1 MTELRIRSARAPVML
16 GLATLIVLI
25 GGFGVWS
32 VGTSIAGAVVA
43 PGRIEVENSRQI
55 VQHID
60 GGQVDS
66 IHVAEGQTVRA
77 GDLLLRLNGSALRS
91 EYAIVEGQFFE
102 VLAQRGRLEAERDDA
117 DQIVFP
123 PELIAEADQTQSRS
137 KLIAAQHQLFAA
149 RRATLGT
156 EVEQLWRRRDQIR
169 SQIAGINAQSNA
181 LSQQLGFIA
190 EELETQHKLLAKGLG
205 LSGPLL
211 ALQREDARLRG
222 QGGELL
228 AAQAQS
234 EGRIIEIELE
244 VLRLRANRRE
254 QANAD
259 LNGIANRELELA
271 ERRRA
276 LQDRIARLDIT
287 APVSGVVLG
296 LQVTTPKAVLR
307 AADPVL
313 YLIPQDR
320 PLVIAAR
327 VSLIDIDQVQLGQE
341 VKLVFSA
348 FSSRT
353 TPEVLGRVTVLSAD
367 ALSDDS
373 SRQDYYRAEI
383 ALMDGEA
390 EKLHGLTLLPGM
402 PVEAFIRTETYT
414 PLQYLT
420 RPFTAYFARA
430 FRES

>member
-1 MTELRIRSARAPVML
+1 MTEGQIRSARAPVLM

-32 VGTSIAGAVVA
+32 VSTSIAGAVVA
-43 PGRIEVENSRQI
+43 PGRIEVESNRQI

-66 IHVAEGQTVRA
+66 IHVAEGQTVQA

-91 EYAIVEGQFFE
+91 EYAIVEGQFLE

-123 PELIAEADQTQSRS
+123 PELVAEAGRTQTGS
-137 KLIAAQHQLFAA
+137 KLITAQRQLFDA
-149 RRATLGT
+149 RRATLNT

-169 SQIAGINAQSNA
+169 SQIGGITAQAEA
-181 LSQQLGFIA
+181 LSRQLGLIA
-190 EELETQHKLLAKGLG
+190 EELETQQKLLAKGLG
-205 LSGPLL
+205 LSGPVL
-211 ALQREDARLRG
+211 ALQREEERLRG
-222 QGGELL
+222 QAGELQ

-244 VLRLRANRRE
+244 VLRLRADRRE
-254 QANAD
+254 QANRE
-259 LNGIANRELELA
+259 LNSIANRELELA

-287 APVSGVVLG
+287 APVSGIVLG

-307 AADPVL
+307 AAEPVL

-327 VSLIDIDQVQLGQE
+327 IALIDIDQVQVGQE

-353 TPEVLGRVTVLSAD
+353 TPEVLGRVAVLSAD
-367 ALSDDS
+367 ALSDES
-373 SRQDYYRAEI
+373 SRQGYYRAEI
-383 ALMDGEA
+383 ALKEGES
-390 EKLHGLTLLPGM
+390 EKLQGLTLLPGM
-402 PVEAFIRTETYT
+402 PVEAFIRTEAHT

-420 RPFTAYFARA
+420 KPFTAYFARA

>member
-1 MTELRIRSARAPVML
+1 MTEGQIRSARAPVLM

-25 GGFGVWS
+25 GGFGAWS
-32 VGTSIAGAVVA
+32 VSTSIAGAVVA
-43 PGRIEVENSRQI
+43 PGRIEVESNRQI

-66 IHVAEGQTVRA
+66 IHVAEGQTVQA

-91 EYAIVEGQFFE
+91 EYAIVEGQFLE

-123 PELIAEADQTQSRS
+123 PELVAETGRTQTGS
-137 KLIAAQHQLFAA
+137 
-149 RRATLGT
+149 TLNT

-169 SQIAGINAQSNA
+169 SQIGGITAQAEA
-181 LSQQLGFIA
+181 LSRQLGLIA
-190 EELETQHKLLAKGLG
+190 EELETQQKLLAKGLG
-205 LSGPLL
+205 LSGPVL
-211 ALQREDARLRG
+211 ALQREEARLRG
-222 QGGELL
+222 QAGELQ

-244 VLRLRANRRE
+244 VLRLRTDRRE
-254 QANAD
+254 QANRE
-259 LNGIANRELELA
+259 LNSIANRELELA

-287 APVSGVVLG
+287 APVSGIVLG

-307 AADPVL
+307 AAEPVL

-327 VSLIDIDQVQLGQE
+327 IALIDIDQVQVGQE

-353 TPEVLGRVTVLSAD
+353 TPEVLGRVAVLSAD
-367 ALSDDS
+367 ALSDES
-373 SRQDYYRAEI
+373 SRQGYYRAEI
-383 ALMDGEA
+383 ALKEGES
-390 EKLHGLTLLPGM
+390 EKLQGLTLLPGM
-402 PVEAFIRTETYT
+402 PVEAFIRTEAHT

-420 RPFTAYFARA
+420 KPFTAYFARA